1 MYESTLLKLFY
12 YTFGGSIITFLFGGW
27 SQPLNV
33 LATLVTFD
41 YVTGLAASYYEGR
54 KNVEDTSKGWN
65 SNKGY
70 WGILKKILMFS
81 VIALLYQIDKLLGL
95 NGNLSLMTGAI
106 FFYIGNE
113 LISLLENYGRLDLPM
128 PPQMKNA
135 ITALKNQDSDEGKR

>member
-1 MYESTLLKLFY
+1 MYESTLYKLLFY
-12 YTFGGSIITFLFGGW
+12 TIGGSVITFLFGSW

-33 LATLVTFD
+33 LATLVTLD

-70 WGILKKILMFS
+70 WGIIKKILMFS
-81 VIALLYQIDKLLGL
+81 VIALLFQIDKLLGL
-95 NGNLSLMTGAI
+95 DGSLSLMTGAI

-113 LISLLENYGRLDLPM
+113 LISLMENYGRLDLPM

-135 ITALKNQDSDEGKR
+135 ITALKSKASDEGKG